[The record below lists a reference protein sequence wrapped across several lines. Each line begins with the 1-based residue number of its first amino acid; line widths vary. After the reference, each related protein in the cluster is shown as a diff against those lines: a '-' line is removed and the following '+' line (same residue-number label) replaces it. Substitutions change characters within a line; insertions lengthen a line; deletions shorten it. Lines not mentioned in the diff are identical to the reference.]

1 MLQTTSF
8 PRLTA
13 LLCTTSLALLA
24 ACGGG
29 GGDAGTPQPTATGAT
44 IAAASGAPRYGQPA
58 LVTINGANLDQP
70 MSAAS
75 PGCTPMTRSTTAPN
89 ISTATTAYYTCNVVG
104 VGPQTV
110 TITRNSDGGTLTT
123 APYSIPMPQVT
134 MTVSNGVG
142 VNGSLVFTLAP
153 DKAPITVDNFL
164 AYVNSGFYI
173 GTIFHRVIS
182 TPTPFVIQG
191 GGFLPITTLPPAP
204 KAGLRPAIVLED
216 DKDLLNT
223 QWSVAMA
230 RTGVADSATSQFF
243 VNLVANSFLDRTATA
258 RGYAVFGSVTTNTA
272 LATAISNAPC
282 SAITGFSECAPSPNV
297 VINSATQTQ

>member
-1 MLQTTSF
+1 MMSTTSF
-8 PRLTA
+8 SRPAT
-13 LLCTTSLALLA
+13 LLCAISLALLT

-29 GGDAGTPQPTATGAT
+29 GGSSGGSEPTATGAT
-44 IAAASGAPRYGQPA
+44 IAAASGTLRYGQPA

-75 PGCTPMTRSTTAPN
+75 PGCTAMTRSTTAPN
-89 ISTATTAYYTCNVVG
+89 ISTATTAYYACNVVG
-104 VGPQTV
+104 VGTQTV
-110 TITRNSDGGTLTT
+110 TITRNSDGSTLTT

-134 MTVSNGVG
+134 MTVSNGAG
-142 VNGSLVFTLAP
+142 VNGSLVITLAP

-164 AYVNSGFYI
+164 AYVNSGFYN
-173 GTIFHRVIS
+173 GTIFHRVVV

-191 GGFLPITTLPPAP
+191 GGFLPITTLPPVA

-216 DKDLLNT
+216 DKGLLNT

-258 RGYAVFGSVTTNTA
+258 RGYAVFGSVTSNTA
-272 LATAISNAPC
+272 LATTIGNAPC